1 MGSGAGD
8 VQGKQIA
15 PPLTP
20 PQIEEHVGEGRS
32 PFPPPNAI
40 TFGGGQGSG
49 REAAKLLAE
58 NGPVVILYG
67 SGVTHYPS
75 APQTI
80 QAIDELSASLSPK
93 AGVLPLLGA
102 ANTFGVLETGLA
114 AGDNNRNYTAIAAGI
129 ASGEVKALYLAGEM
143 PPLDALANLELLV
156 VQDTFLS
163 LNVADYAHVVLPAS
177 SFAEISGTYT
187 NLEGRPQKFAAAIPP
202 VGESRPDWWIVSQL
216 AQAMG
221 VEGFHFENAAEVWEQ
236 AGA

>member
-1 MGSGAGD
+1 M
-8 VQGKQIA
+8 
-15 PPLTP
+15 
-20 PQIEEHVGEGRS
+20 
-32 PFPPPNAI
+32 
-40 TFGGGQGSG
+40 GGGWE
-49 REAAKLLAE
+49 EAAKLLAE
-58 NGPVVILYG
+58 NGPAVILYG
-67 SGVTHYPS
+67 SGVTHYAS

-80 QAIDELSASLSPK
+80 QAIEELSASLSPK

-114 AGDNNRNYTAIAAGI
+114 AGNNHRNYTEIAAGI

-143 PPLDALANLELLV
+143 PPLDGLASLDLLV

-163 LNVADYAHVVLPAS
+163 LNVADLAHVVLPAS

-202 VGESRPDWWIVSQL
+202 AGESRPDWWIVSQL

-221 VEGFHFENAAEVWEQ
+221 MEGFNFEKAEDVASSMLQAAGKQGSVNGDPQSSILESSILTRQ
-236 AGA
+236 SAIYFDR